1 MIKLMRYHQQKPAAS
16 SKRSVLVKEGRKWL
30 QVVAMDATKTGGMTV
45 WRVPRD
51 DLRYMEPLLRKGK
64 PYPMSR
70 ALTVFR
76 RFAKSHGA
84 TKAAMKIIREA
95 GSG

>member
-1 MIKLMRYHQQKPAAS
+1 MIELVKY
-16 SKRSVLVKEGRKWL
+16 RSVDGVRNALVKDGRKWMKVL
-30 QVVAMDATKTGGMTV
+30 YIDATKTGGMTM
-45 WRVPRD
+45 RKVPQSDR
-51 DLRYMEPLLRKGK
+51 RFMTPLLRKGK

-84 TKAAMKIIREA
+84 TKTAKRFITEA
-95 GSG
+95 GNG